1 MITILVA
8 YDSGRVIG
16 FENKIPWYVP
26 QDLKLFKKRT
36 MGHSIVMGRKT
47 WESLPIKPLPGRFN
61 FIVSKQ
67 IKNIGHE
74 NTWVYPTLESALEA
88 AKEKPYQVDEELD
101 PIEQPIFL
109 IGGAQIYAAA
119 LEKGMVDKII
129 VSEVDGLH
137 TGDVYFPE
145 LEGNWSCKETAK
157 YDKFNVLEY
166 ERS

>member
-1 MITILVA
+1 MVTILVA

-16 FENKIPWYVP
+16 LDNGIPWYISE
-26 QDLKLFKKRT
+26 DLKLFKKRT

-61 FIVSKQ
+61 FIVSKKIQ
-67 IKNIGHE
+67 NIDHE
-74 NTWVYPTLESALEA
+74 NTWVYPTLEVALEA

-109 IGGAQIYAAA
+109 IGGAQIYKAA
-119 LEKGMVDKII
+119 LEKGLVDKII
-129 VSEVDGLH
+129 ASEVNGLH
-137 TGDVYFPE
+137 AGDVYFPE
-145 LEGNWSCKETAK
+145 LEGDWSCKETAN

-166 ERS
+166 ERN